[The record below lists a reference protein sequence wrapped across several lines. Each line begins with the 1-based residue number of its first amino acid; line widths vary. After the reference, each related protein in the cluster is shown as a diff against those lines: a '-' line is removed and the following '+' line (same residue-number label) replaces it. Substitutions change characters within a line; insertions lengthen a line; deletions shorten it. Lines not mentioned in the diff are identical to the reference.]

1 MLSYF
6 IKRFTFI
13 IEVYQICYINYHVI
27 NTMQGWKIM
36 GAWGKNSTKMN
47 KKHPTDLTNVAKKMS
62 LQNYTKSYD
71 CCD

>member
-1 MLSYF
+1 
-6 IKRFTFI
+6 
-13 IEVYQICYINYHVI
+13 
-27 NTMQGWKIM
+27 MQGWKLM